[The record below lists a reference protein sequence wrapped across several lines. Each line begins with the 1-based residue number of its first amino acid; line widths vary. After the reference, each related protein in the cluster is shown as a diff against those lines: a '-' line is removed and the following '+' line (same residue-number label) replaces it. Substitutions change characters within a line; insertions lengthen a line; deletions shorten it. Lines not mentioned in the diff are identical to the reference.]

1 MSRGLMARQA
11 SVRMLV
17 LGFCISVI
25 CASSVQEAALDAV
38 VDLNAELNS
47 EEPEVQ
53 ATTAAKPDKG
63 PGGTIVGTTGTFTV
77 SDMIA
82 PENTESDLGEGAD
95 IASSQVAELLEI
107 APTNHVTSATRL
119 GEGAGGLRYTN
130 GQFGEKGG
138 QKKGLKCISECKGTG
153 FGGYGWCYTSGQAK
167 PWGGCLP
174 AGQELDAPPRLYN
187 RNKIASSITPR
198 AHLFCKEKLWIQG
211 KDSKRVAQCGSCDG
225 NYFLVPNQHV
235 QSKMVG
241 TCFLI
246 DNYRKWQT
254 ATTEVRAGFE
264 DEKRSMDCSVFTNGN
279 GMETPYFG
287 GAAKDKWVK
296 TPKASAYNP
305 RGFVCTH
312 GGDNVQFI
320 AEGDLGK
327 GFRSMRVFRFNIA
340 RFVTCHSN
348 QEEGGMLQCTKQKR
362 MGSCKVYFMRNAAFD
377 SRAAHVVT
385 PPAKGNTT
393 RTAAAESDAWDDL
406 AKKTGET
413 KVKGKDPLDGVVIG
427 LSKCDHTWQER
438 LSAMF

>member
-1 MSRGLMARQA
+1 MELRSSKTLGWLFASRPR
-11 SVRMLV
+11 
-17 LGFCISVI
+17 
-25 CASSVQEAALDAV
+25 
-38 VDLNAELNS
+38 
-47 EEPEVQ
+47 
-53 ATTAAKPDKG
+53 
-63 PGGTIVGTTGTFTV
+63 
-77 SDMIA
+77 
-82 PENTESDLGEGAD
+82 
-95 IASSQVAELLEI
+95 
-107 APTNHVTSATRL
+107 TRL
-119 GEGAGGLRYTN
+119 
-130 GQFGEKGG
+130 
-138 QKKGLKCISECKGTG
+138 LKRCKHFPHVLIFYLLT
-153 FGGYGWCYTSGQAK
+153 
-167 PWGGCLP
+167 
-174 AGQELDAPPRLYN
+174 DAPPRLYN
-187 RNKIASSITPR
+187 RNKIASSVTPR
-198 AHLFCKEKLWIQG
+198 AHLFCKVHSTTAFALCRCCVLYQEKLWIQG
-211 KDSKRVAQCGSCDG
+211 KDSKQVAKCGSCDE
-225 NYFLVPNQHV
+225 NYFLVPSQHV

-246 DNYRKWQT
+246 DNYRKWQQ
-254 ATTEVRAGFE
+254 ATTQVRTGFT
-264 DEKRSMDCSVFTNGN
+264 DEKKSMDCSVFTNGN

-312 GGDNVQFI
+312 AGDNVQFI

-340 RFVTCHSN
+340 RFVTCVTN
-348 QEEGGMLQCTKQKR
+348 QEEGGMLHCTKQKR

-413 KVKGKDPLDGVVIG
+413 KIKGKDPLDGVVIG